1 MTSGPGKIEELQKLF
16 QNSSQYTHLQGKNP
30 AVNRLVT
37 VVVPS
42 VMGLAALGVIIDSAH
57 KLYTGKGKM
66 E

>member
-1 MTSGPGKIEELQKLF
+1 MHLIEACV
-16 QNSSQYTHLQGKNP
+16 SLQGKNP

>member
-16 QNSSQYTHLQGKNP
+16 QSSSKYTHLQGKNP

-42 VMGLAALGVIIDSAH
+42 MMGLAALTLVIDSAH
-57 KLYTGKGKM
+57 KLYTGKGKL